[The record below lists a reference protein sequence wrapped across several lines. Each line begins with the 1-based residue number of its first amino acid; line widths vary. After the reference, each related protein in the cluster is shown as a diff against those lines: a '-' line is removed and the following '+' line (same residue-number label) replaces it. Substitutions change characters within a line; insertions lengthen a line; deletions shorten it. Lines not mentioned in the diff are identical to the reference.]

1 MGEADRIISP
11 THNTCMK
18 YNIIIM
24 IILFHDW
31 EYYNIPYSLIFSRIK
46 YFAVWL
52 NSAQKQIF
60 TDKIFVVER
69 ELC

>member
-1 MGEADRIISP
+1 MGSIYICSSDIYMYAGYIYVRQI
-11 THNTCMK
+11 
-18 YNIIIM
+18 Y
-24 IILFHDW
+24 
-31 EYYNIPYSLIFSRIK
+31 IPYSLIFSRIK

-60 TDKIFVVER
+60 TDKIFVVKR

>member
-1 MGEADRIISP
+1 MYIFHTFFFLYLQLAEADLGWLMGY
-11 THNTCMK
+11 HVGQV
-18 YNIIIM
+18 
-24 IILFHDW
+24 
-31 EYYNIPYSLIFSRIK
+31 PYSLIFSRIK

>member
-1 MGEADRIISP
+1 MAEVLYGI
-11 THNTCMK
+11 
-18 YNIIIM
+18 
-24 IILFHDW
+24 
-31 EYYNIPYSLIFSRIK
+31 IFSRIK

-69 ELC
+69 EIC

>member
-1 MGEADRIISP
+1 MAEV
-11 THNTCMK
+11 
-18 YNIIIM
+18 
-24 IILFHDW
+24 
-31 EYYNIPYSLIFSRIK
+31 PYSIIFSRIK

-60 TDKIFVVER
+60 MDKIFMVER